1 MMTSVM
7 QEEFDEFFYYLASDC
22 KDDIPHWR
30 KLLLRDG
37 VIEMSTTDDELFTKI
52 LPAKGCKGLSDF
64 CNCLEKCH
72 CTSCRQLTEDML
84 NLNMLSPPNNNL
96 FLPDLTLL
104 CSEDKWY
111 DISHCSIS
119 YCLIM

>member
-1 MMTSVM
+1 MTSVM

-30 KLLLRDG
+30 KLLLQDG

-52 LPAKGCKGLSDF
+52 LPAKGCKGLTDF

-72 CTSCRQLTEDML
+72 CTSCRQLTVDML
-84 NLNMLSPPNNNL
+84 NLNMLSPPKNNISFL
-96 FLPDLTLL
+96 FTLL
-104 CSEDKWY
+104 SSEWY